1 MKHQFY
7 GEKRQRFSLRKLSVG
22 LISAT
27 IGGFFLVLQLGLVQT
42 LLKQI
47 DEAKMKW
54 FRKIE
59 NYYITDKYG
68 KQTHAGNQTRTF
80 TAEEIKKLKTFESLI
95 DHDVITRRENKDS
108 GKYGRN
114 GYLSLSLFSPI
125 YSALS
130 NPTGAP
136 GDVMFRRTAYE
147 LLAAKG
153 YHEGFVPYVSGKFS
167 EEALKEGSTTWDG
180 WFGKDV
186 GLVTDQKVLENVFKG
201 EYNSWVAFKKAMY
214 QERID
219 QLTKLKPIT
228 IEYELRNPNSAKQ
241 VTIRSYKDMQR
252 LMDEALAESTYLRK
266 RFIMLIFVQQM
277 TSVSLSLP
285 NKLQCYIKKL
295 HYPQV

>member
-1 MKHQFY
+1 M
-7 GEKRQRFSLRKLSVG
+7 
-22 LISAT
+22 
-27 IGGFFLVLQLGLVQT
+27 
-42 LLKQI
+42 
-47 DEAKMKW
+47 
-54 FRKIE
+54 E

-95 DHDVITRRENKDS
+95 DNDVITRRENKDS
-108 GKYGRN
+108 GKYARN

-153 YHEGFVPYVSGKFS
+153 YHEGFIPYVSGKLS

-180 WFGKDV
+180 WLGRDV

-201 EYNSWVAFKKAMY
+201 EYDSWEAFKKAMY

-219 QLTKLKPIT
+219 KLTKLKPIT
-228 IEYELRNPNSAKQ
+228 IEYET
-241 VTIRSYKDMQR
+241 VRSK
-252 LMDEALAESTYLRK
+252 
-266 RFIMLIFVQQM
+266 
-277 TSVSLSLP
+277 
-285 NKLQCYIKKL
+285 
-295 HYPQV
+295 

>member
-1 MKHQFY
+1 MVKHQFY
-7 GEKRQRFSLRKLSVG
+7 GVKRQRFSLRKLSVG

-27 IGGFFLVLQLGLVQT
+27 IGSFFFGSVAGTSST

-68 KQTHAGNQTRTF
+68 KQSHPGNQKRTF

-108 GKYGRN
+108 GKNGRN
-114 GYLSLSLFSPI
+114 GYLSLFSPI

-201 EYNSWVAFKKAMY
+201 ECDSWAAFKKVMY

-228 IEYELRNPNSAKQ
+228 IEYELRNPNSTKQ
-241 VTIRSYKDMQR
+241 VTTRSYKNMQR

-266 RFIMLIFVQQM
+266 RFIKLIFVQQM

-295 HYPQV
+295 HYP

>member
-42 LLKQI
+42 LLKQT

-95 DHDVITRRENKDS
+95 DNDVITRRENKDS
-108 GKYGRN
+108 GKYARN

-201 EYNSWVAFKKAMY
+201 ECDSWAAFKKAMY

-228 IEYELRNPNSAKQ
+228 IEYELRNPNSTKQ
-241 VTIRSYKDMQR
+241 VTTRSYKNMQR

-266 RFIMLIFVQQM
+266 RFIKLIFVQQM

-295 HYPQV
+295 HYPQI